1 MGATGHIE
9 VVTDAQDSKKSA
21 GAIQSVYF
29 PLPAV
34 CAQHCSDYN
43 RCSNDFALL
52 QGAFVSNPVEQT
64 WESASE
70 RISTY
75 VLFRFAFP
83 GSLSLVSVFASHR
96 CCCPFLPKTTLGLCP
111 GARRC

>member
-1 MGATGHIE
+1 MGNATGHIE

-21 GAIQSVYF
+21 GAIQSGYF

-34 CAQHCSDYN
+34 CAQHCSDYD

-52 QGAFVSNPVEQT
+52 QGAFVSNAVEQT

-75 VLFRFAFP
+75 VLSTTLPFP
-83 GSLSLVSVFASHR
+83 SRLHFPIFTSHR
-96 CCCPFLPKTTLGLCP
+96 CWLFLKTKNSLGL
-111 GARRC
+111 

>member
-1 MGATGHIE
+1 MGSTGHIE

-34 CAQHCSDYN
+34 CAQHCSDYD
-43 RCSNDFALL
+43 RCSNDFAHL

-75 VLFRFAFP
+75 VLFTLAFP
-83 GSLSLVSVFASHR
+83 VPLSLPCIHRSSLLAVSTN
-96 CCCPFLPKTTLGLCP
+96 CLGLCP